1 MLTAGFFFGL
11 MNLFVKF
18 LPHIPAVE
26 IILFRSIVSFVICI
40 VLLKQQRIPL
50 FGTKKSLLIL
60 RGLVGAAA
68 LILYFI
74 TLQKIP
80 LASAVTLHFL
90 SPIFTTVLGIFI
102 VKEKVHPLQ
111 WLFFLVSFSGIF
123 LLQGF
128 DTRVSSEYLIL
139 GIAAAFCSGIAYN
152 VIRKLKSDEHP
163 LVIVFYFPLITI
175 PIVGVYSV
183 FHWVQPLAWDWL
195 ILLCIGIC
203 TQIAQYYMTKAYQAD
218 EISKVASINY
228 ISILYA
234 LGYGFIFFGE
244 TFNGLTYIGML
255 LVIAGVFANI
265 WIKKLQK
272 PKQEG
277 SPGK

>member
-1 MLTAGFFFGL
+1 MLVAGFFFGL

-18 LPHIPAVE
+18 LPHIPAIE
-26 IILFRSIVSFVICI
+26 IILFRSIVSFFICLI
-40 VLLKQQRIPL
+40 LLRKQRIPI
-50 FGTKKSLLIL
+50 FGTKKGLLIS
-60 RGLVGAAA
+60 RGVVGAGA

-90 SPIFTTVLGIFI
+90 SPIFTTILGIYI

-111 WLFFLVSFSGIF
+111 WIFFLVSFTGIF
-123 LLQGF
+123 FLQGF
-128 DTRVSSEYLIL
+128 DTRISIEYLVL
-139 GIAAAFCSGIAYN
+139 GISAAFFSGIAYN
-152 VIRKLKSDEHP
+152 IIRKLKTAEHP

-175 PIVGVYSV
+175 PIVGIYSI
-183 FHWVQPLAWDWL
+183 FNWVQPSGWDWV
-195 ILLCIGIC
+195 ILLCIGIF
-203 TQIAQYYMTKAYQAD
+203 TQVAQYYMTKAYQAD

-244 TFNGLTYIGML
+244 TFNFMTYIGML
-255 LVIAGVFANI
+255 LIIAGVFANI
-265 WIKKLQK
+265 WIKKLQQTK
-272 PKQEG
+272 EV
-277 SPGK
+277 